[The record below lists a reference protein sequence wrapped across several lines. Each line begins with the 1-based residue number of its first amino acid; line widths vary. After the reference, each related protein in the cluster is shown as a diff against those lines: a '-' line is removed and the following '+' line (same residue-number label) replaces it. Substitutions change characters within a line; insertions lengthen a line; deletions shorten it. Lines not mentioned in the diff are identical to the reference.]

1 MYRIVLQLTPAT
13 PTRPATF
20 QYLTDAGTTP
30 WETADSKE
38 ALARYEAELDNYK
51 RSVITLI
58 HTVDVD
64 LNPTVE
70 DCGCPDDCICKKDP
84 VEGPTTPTDPENPG
98 TEEPTPENPGEN
110 PGTEP
115 TE

>member
-20 QYLTDAGTTP
+20 QYLTSAGSTP

-38 ALARYEAELDNYK
+38 ALERYEAELDNYK

-64 LNPTVE
+64 LNPTV
-70 DCGCPDDCICKKDP
+70 DNCGCADDCICKNPSETPVTPVDPEEKDP
-84 VEGPTTPTDPENPG
+84 EASEDEV
-98 TEEPTPENPGEN
+98 TE
-110 PGTEP
+110 
-115 TE
+115 